1 MISCLRNF
9 FFLRLE
15 KQYNTNLKFCMQ
27 FKKIQIAFIRL
38 SNKIKYIVKAF
49 NLRLLDY
56 LLYVSYHMCSFFVFA
71 RFNELLNDLYKKK
84 IAT

>member
-56 LLYVSYHMCSFFVFA
+56 LSYVLIVCQFFIFA
-71 RFNELLNDLYKKK
+71 RFNELLNDLYKEK
-84 IAT
+84 IAI